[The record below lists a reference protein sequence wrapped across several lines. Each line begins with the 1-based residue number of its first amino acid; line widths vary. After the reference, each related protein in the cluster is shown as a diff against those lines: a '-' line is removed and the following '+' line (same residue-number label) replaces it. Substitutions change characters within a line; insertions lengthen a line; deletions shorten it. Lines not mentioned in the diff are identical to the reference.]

1 MNTLTSIL
9 NTLKLSV
16 EKELKMKNILDLL
29 DESDYELDLKIAEV
43 FEGENLFTIYLLM
56 IHELTLGELKH
67 VGFKKLACERII
79 KAIISSQ
86 NLEKP
91 NYPILN
97 IFKYFFELIK
107 IIDIKIV
114 SKALKKLKIEKYEI
128 LELINSDNLK
138 LIDVRYFLAQIFLI
152 SQAAYH
158 IHFRLILMILE
169 KDIKDNDTLS
179 ENSIGVLNEIMR
191 RNSRWF
197 NSRFFIKVEG
207 AKEYLKQFNNIIN
220 NQKVINWTE
229 SNTSFVK
236 NNEPEHPLKYILE
249 ISAVSDK
256 QLLEP
261 TYLRYVYDGLSK
273 GSISSNNA
281 AALPFGFI
289 GLFEKEFQAHIPSDE
304 RSKLLRRLGVW
315 ALFKGAVSAEMSSA
329 ILDEHIDETK
339 ALIDRFTKWF
349 NSPEPGKYVLY
360 HDRLRTYL
368 LQKLSDFEV
377 NELNET
383 LIEFLESALEKVDG
397 SEAEIYALEHLSSH
411 MAVESKLD
419 NNYERFYTHA
429 NNDAIW
435 SRQLLVS
442 KEYKWSQSS
451 VAHSIKE
458 SSRRNY
464 ETKSLQSSINSV
476 KLMYQDQ
483 SDVNSLVEM
492 FNNGDYLTVFSR
504 LESWPLF
511 KKKVVYIL
519 FLLELNIGKLKTNS
533 KRYELSESILNL
545 ISEEPSRFNVK
556 DYFPFEI
563 LYLLHHSLN
572 KIGLNLK
579 TKHLWDSVGFLF
591 LNKETRDLLLSD
603 QNFLER
609 PVKYHWFE
617 EPSKTTI
624 YLNNEINKKQKEI
637 EESQFKDNSHEQAA
651 LKEKIVEL
659 QEKINLDYLKNRLN
673 IHKEFNLKGFNVGV
687 LKEILISFDYSGFFK
702 IPLTAAKNRLNG
714 KEVNDLLKEVNDL
727 FSSHFFL
734 LKYNLK
740 KSHYH
745 NKKALDL
752 NKIMD
757 NDNIVTFVFDS
768 ISKIYKMLKS
778 QVDNIYYGHS
788 LLSYRITF
796 NEILVEE
803 EIKRKQIFNLN
814 ENWCFNEKER
824 NIDLM
829 IKENISTNIWDNL
842 KFIKKSIEKVRS
854 IKFSDLAEKLILK
867 VNFSDRSY
875 LSAYADYVNICLD
888 LNLYLNA
895 NKYIDF
901 CHDHQEKIFLK
912 YYSQNKTNNKQEPI
926 TVIVKQAANTAGFD
940 TSADYLFD
948 KFGAIDQYSNLIKA
962 AIRLLDISLSQNDNI
977 LIAKNET
984 ILFRTLHIRKTL
996 FDDFN
1001 SDDEVFFYGI
1011 NHYSSI
1017 QIIERIH
1024 KNLASKNKDINLDN
1038 YIYGLHKTYITR
1050 VISYFASINDYN
1062 SIKKYF
1068 DEKGIDIKLMASV
1081 SQSYYDLSAN
1091 KAKQEVLSENI
1102 FLEEIFHILN
1112 SFPISANNVILLSKN
1127 LIYKSEISIKL
1138 DFYLKFISSDRFDQH
1153 CKKKLIE
1160 EFFRLTDDLHTPS
1173 DKVSKILS
1181 LLENDK
1187 GIIID
1192 NVLLNNL
1199 VTISL
1204 KLNDYEKLSEVIH
1217 AIEKRGVSFNIIKLL
1232 EHFLTTLSTLII
1244 NDKNTFNV
1252 YVLENQITNLYLAWR
1267 FSKLVKDIKSRENI
1281 SGRILDALENYIRIA
1296 SSLLESTY
1304 YKSPILYNPIET
1316 SSQCFSFIS
1325 NSFSQLN
1332 LEESEDEDHEDY
1344 ICFLENKT
1352 DSTAWYSIRTV
1363 MIELKMESKVELWE
1377 KVIDHSS
1384 SSNIINTKLAY
1395 ISAKNGNIKLAFDF
1409 ISNVKHDGVIDLSK
1423 YYVIKALLENN
1434 FYDDKVGDIIK
1445 NINSDIFKCLS
1456 LINLFVYHYNTKNKS
1471 ASEET
1476 LSLFFQNLSLIDTE
1490 WKKSSVCLSSFKI
1503 LLHNKKISKIIKE
1516 KIKSP
1521 AYKIVADIYDLQ
1533 ATLMLEK
1540 KSKNL
1545 DVLNEFEKRILDLET
1560 PVYDSCLNFEFYM
1573 LKKNLLGE
1581 KDILFYSME
1590 EYSHLMTFPWDY
1602 LGNTIVFL
1610 GELSRIQKFIMENN
1624 IKELKKMV
1632 KKFENYKFCTYSDK
1646 DDIFYRIIMLKLDD
1660 ALSNE
1665 KSVIRKLNKLK
1676 LLANKF

>member
-1 MNTLTSIL
+1 M
-9 NTLKLSV
+9 
-16 EKELKMKNILDLL
+16 KMK
-29 DESDYELDLKIAEV
+29 
-43 FEGENLFTIYLLM
+43 
-56 IHELTLGELKH
+56 
-67 VGFKKLACERII
+67 
-79 KAIISSQ
+79 Q
-86 NLEKP
+86 
-91 NYPILN
+91 
-97 IFKYFFELIK
+97 
-107 IIDIKIV
+107 
-114 SKALKKLKIEKYEI
+114 
-128 LELINSDNLK
+128 
-138 LIDVRYFLAQIFLI
+138 
-152 SQAAYH
+152 
-158 IHFRLILMILE
+158 
-169 KDIKDNDTLS
+169 
-179 ENSIGVLNEIMR
+179 
-191 RNSRWF
+191 
-197 NSRFFIKVEG
+197 
-207 AKEYLKQFNNIIN
+207 
-220 NQKVINWTE
+220 
-229 SNTSFVK
+229 
-236 NNEPEHPLKYILE
+236 
-249 ISAVSDK
+249 
-256 QLLEP
+256 LEP
-261 TYLRYVYDGLSK
+261 TYLRYVYDGLDK
-273 GSISSNNA
+273 GSISSNNPTS
-281 AALPFGFI
+281 LPIGFI
-289 GLFEKEFQAHIPSDE
+289 GLFEDEFPSSMPLGE
-304 RSKLLRRLGVW
+304 RMYLLNRLAIW
-315 ALFKGAVSAEMSSA
+315 ALLKGPVSIEMTTEVLKEEPDS
-329 ILDEHIDETK
+329 TK
-339 ALIDRFTKWF
+339 ALIERYSKWF

-579 TKHLWDSVGFLF
+579 TKHIWDSFGFLF

-659 QEKINLDYLKNRLN
+659 QEKINQEKINLDYLKNCLN

-687 LKEILISFDYSGFFK
+687 LKEILISF
-702 IPLTAAKNRLNG
+702 AAKNRLNNR
-714 KEVNDLLKEVNDL
+714 EDVNDLL
-727 FSSHFFL
+727 SSHFFL
-734 LKYNLK
+734 LKYYFK

-778 QVDNIYYGHS
+778 QVDNIYYGQS
-788 LLSYRITF
+788 MLSDRITF

-962 AIRLLDISLSQNDNI
+962 AIRLLDISLSQKDNI

-1050 VISYFASINDYN
+1050 LISYFASINDYN

-1332 LEESEDEDHEDY
+1332 LEKSEDDDYEDY
-1344 ICFLENKT
+1344 IRFLENET
-1352 DSTAWYSIRTV
+1352 DNTAWYSIRTV
-1363 MIELKMESKVELWE
+1363 MIELKMESKVELWK

-1540 KSKNL
+1540 KSKKL
-1545 DVLNEFEKRILDLET
+1545 DVLKEFEKRILDLET

-1573 LKKNLLGE
+1573 FKKNLLGE
-1581 KDILFYSME
+1581 KDILFYSTE
-1590 EYSHLMTFPWDY
+1590 EYSDFVPGLGDY
-1602 LGNTIVFL
+1602 FGWTIVFL